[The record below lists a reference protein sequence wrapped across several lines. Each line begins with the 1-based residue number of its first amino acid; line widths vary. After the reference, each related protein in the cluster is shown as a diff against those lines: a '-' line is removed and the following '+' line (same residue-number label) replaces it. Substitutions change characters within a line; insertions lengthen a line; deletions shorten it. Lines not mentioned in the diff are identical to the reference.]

1 MHFLDFLAEQ
11 RIAEAERDG
20 LLKDLPGAG
29 ALLVLRDAYRD
40 RLVER
45 FAGNHSTTRD

>member
-1 MHFLDFLAEQ
+1 MYFLDILAGQ

-20 LLKDLPGAG
+20 LLKDPPGAG
-29 ALLVLRDAYRD
+29 APLILRDAYRD

-45 FAGNHSTTRD
+45 FAGNHSITRD